1 MEIQE
6 YNGTSLAYMGD
17 AVMSLYVRELLL
29 SKGYQ
34 KSKDLQKFS
43 EAWVS
48 AKAQAGFLNQL
59 ETEGFFTEEEWAIVL
74 RGRNTNPKSKAK
86 NADVITYRKATN
98 PICMLRLIS
107 ERLSLRKYAERW
119 CRYCLCPFWPCC
131 ALHIYRHCPCA

>member
-86 NADVITYRKATN
+86 NADVITYRKATGLEAVFGWLYL
-98 PICMLRLIS
+98 MKKE
-107 ERLSLRKYAERW
+107 ERLLQLWQRIV
-119 CRYCLCPFWPCC
+119 
-131 ALHIYRHCPCA
+131 ALGDVKLMTIRHMNYWNC

>member
-1 MEIQE
+1 
-6 YNGTSLAYMGD
+6 
-17 AVMSLYVRELLL
+17 MSLYVRELLL

-74 RGRNTNPKSKAK
+74 RGRNTKPKSKAK
-86 NADVITYRKATN
+86 NADVITYRKATGLEAVFGWLYL
-98 PICMLRLIS
+98 MKKE
-107 ERLSLRKYAERW
+107 ERLLQLWQRIV
-119 CRYCLCPFWPCC
+119 
-131 ALHIYRHCPCA
+131 ALGDVK

>member
-86 NADVITYRKATN
+86 NADVITYRKATGLEAVFGWLYL
-98 PICMLRLIS
+98 MKKE
-107 ERLSLRKYAERW
+107 ERLLQLWQRIV
-119 CRYCLCPFWPCC
+119 
-131 ALHIYRHCPCA
+131 ALGYVK

>member
-43 EAWVS
+43 EALVS

-86 NADVITYRKATN
+86 NADVITYRKATGLEAVFGWLYL
-98 PICMLRLIS
+98 MKKE
-107 ERLSLRKYAERW
+107 ERLLQLWQRIV
-119 CRYCLCPFWPCC
+119 
-131 ALHIYRHCPCA
+131 ALGDVK

>member
-29 SKGYQ
+29 SKGCQ

-86 NADVITYRKATN
+86 NADVITYRKATGLEAVFGWLYL
-98 PICMLRLIS
+98 MKKE
-107 ERLSLRKYAERW
+107 ERLLQLWQRIV
-119 CRYCLCPFWPCC
+119 
-131 ALHIYRHCPCA
+131 ALGDVK

>member
-43 EAWVS
+43 EAWGS

-86 NADVITYRKATN
+86 NADVITYRKATGLEAVFGWLYL
-98 PICMLRLIS
+98 MKKE
-107 ERLSLRKYAERW
+107 ERLLQLWQRIV
-119 CRYCLCPFWPCC
+119 
-131 ALHIYRHCPCA
+131 ALGDVK

>member
-86 NADVITYRKATN
+86 NADVITYRKATGLEAVFGWLYL
-98 PICMLRLIS
+98 MKKE
-107 ERLSLRKYAERW
+107 ERLLQLWQRIV
-119 CRYCLCPFWPCC
+119 
-131 ALHIYRHCPCA
+131 ALGDVK